1 MYGGKRLQ
9 LLYCPDVSTPCPDVS
24 TPLLVGALRPV
35 IVLPE
40 KSYPS
45 PDMENILR
53 HELSYYRRGD
63 LWFKWFVMAVNC
75 VHWVNP
81 MAYVICREIN
91 RACEPACDEAVI
103 AEMTESQRRDY
114 GETLLNLAS
123 SHRLPVGILT
133 TNMGEEKAR
142 LKERI
147 VNIMRY
153 KKTAASTIM
162 LSLLLTILLCGCG
175 PLIGNVENPDNS
187 DNSDVSVP
195 SGESVSDDQELTP
208 LTQDEISWFND
219 EFFNGEY
226 INIHNQFLFSVYD
239 KPQDIDLFELFYCG
253 TPDNQDSFP
262 SQEEK
267 DKVVAEEGLSEEP
280 DCMCQKNTT
289 ADIDAVPQENM
300 GITLDETNKV
310 GLDRFT
316 YLPEYDAYYYFHGD
330 TNYLGCFMK
339 SGFRD
344 KDGNVYLYYETLTG
358 YQNERELLLKKNG
371 DGYLFYSNIE
381 LTSASTETK

>member
-1 MYGGKRLQ
+1 VVCYG
-9 LLYCPDVSTPCPDVS
+9 CE
-24 TPLLVGALRPV
+24 LRPLGQPHG
-35 IVLPE
+35 IC
-40 KSYPS
+40 
-45 PDMENILR
+45 
-53 HELSYYRRGD
+53 HLSRN
-63 LWFKWFVMAVNC
+63 KQ
-75 VHWVNP
+75 
-81 MAYVICREIN
+81 
-91 RACEPACDEAVI
+91 ACEPACDEAVI

-142 LKERI
+142 LKEKI

-226 INIHNQFLFSVYD
+226 MQYTMD
-239 KPQDIDLFELFYCG
+239 
-253 TPDNQDSFP
+253 
-262 SQEEK
+262 
-267 DKVVAEEGLSEEP
+267 
-280 DCMCQKNTT
+280 
-289 ADIDAVPQENM
+289 
-300 GITLDETNKV
+300 
-310 GLDRFT
+310 
-316 YLPEYDAYYYFHGD
+316 
-330 TNYLGCFMK
+330 

-344 KDGNVYLYYETLTG
+344 MNGDIYLYYMDSSSST
-358 YQNERELLLKKNG
+358 NRELLLKKNG

>member
-1 MYGGKRLQ
+1 
-9 LLYCPDVSTPCPDVS
+9 
-24 TPLLVGALRPV
+24 
-35 IVLPE
+35 
-40 KSYPS
+40 
-45 PDMENILR
+45 
-53 HELSYYRRGD
+53 
-63 LWFKWFVMAVNC
+63 
-75 VHWVNP
+75 
-81 MAYVICREIN
+81 
-91 RACEPACDEAVI
+91 
-103 AEMTESQRRDY
+103 
-114 GETLLNLAS
+114 
-123 SHRLPVGILT
+123 
-133 TNMGEEKAR
+133 
-142 LKERI
+142 
-147 VNIMRY
+147 
-153 KKTAASTIM
+153 M

-226 INIHNQFLFSVYD
+226 INIHNQFLFSIYD
-239 KPQDIDLFELFYCG
+239 KPQYIDLFELFYCV

-280 DCMCQKNTT
+280 DCMCLKNTT
-289 ADIDAVPQENM
+289 ADMDSVLQENM

-310 GLDRFT
+310 GLDKFT

-330 TNYLGCFMK
+330 TNYIMQYTMD

-344 KDGNVYLYYETLTG
+344 MNGDIYLYYMDSSSST
-358 YQNERELLLKKNG
+358 NRELLLKKNG